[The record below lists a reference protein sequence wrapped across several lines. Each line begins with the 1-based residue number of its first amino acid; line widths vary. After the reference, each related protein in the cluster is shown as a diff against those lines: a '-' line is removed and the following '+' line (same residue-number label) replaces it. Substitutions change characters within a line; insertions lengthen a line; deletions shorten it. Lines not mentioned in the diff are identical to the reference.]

1 MLKTLMHTIIF
12 RKMEGQLLREKNILP
27 TTEVLENVLGESY
40 SAFNELMG
48 IITNPEFGLVPQ
60 WNYYNDGKAWLCKV
74 SYKKKTVFWLSVWDG
89 YFKIGFYFTEKNSSG
104 VLKMD
109 IEEKIKEEF
118 IQRES
123 IGKLMPL
130 AISVSNK
137 EQIADVIKVIEYK
150 KSLK

>member
-1 MLKTLMHTIIF
+1 VE
-12 RKMEGQLLREKNILP
+12 EGQLLREKEIFP
-27 TTEVLENVLGESY
+27 TDEVLEDALGGSY
-40 SAFNELMG
+40 STFNELVG
-48 IITNPEFGLVPQ
+48 IITKPDFGLALQ

-89 YFKIGFYFTEKNSSG
+89 FFKTGFYFTQKNSSG
-104 VLKMD
+104 VLNLD

-118 IQRES
+118 IQRKS

-130 AISVSNK
+130 AINMKKK
-137 EQIADVIKVIEYK
+137 EQIADVIKIIVYK